1 MTYAIFGIGIKL
13 CYSERRLLNQ
23 NNNHTQITSNV
34 LKGGI
39 MITTRTLS
47 ALSTAEELD
56 GFQDLAKASTLSQSD
71 CQSDG
76 ALSTLSWSGCSEG

>member
-1 MTYAIFGIGIKL
+1 
-13 CYSERRLLNQ
+13 
-23 NNNHTQITSNV
+23 
-34 LKGGI
+34 